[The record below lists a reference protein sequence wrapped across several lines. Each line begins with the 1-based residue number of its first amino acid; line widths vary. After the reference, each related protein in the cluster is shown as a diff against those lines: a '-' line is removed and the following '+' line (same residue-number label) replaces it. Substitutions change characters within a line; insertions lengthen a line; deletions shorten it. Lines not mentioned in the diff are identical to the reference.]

1 MAFKLFIEPLAK
13 VDIQSQ
19 INYYNSKQKGLGKRF
34 HNEVKTRFSSIK
46 SNPFYQIRYDNIHC
60 LPLKIFPAMIHYT
73 VDEQNRLIIVR
84 AVINTN
90 KNPKTNWIK

>member
-46 SNPFYQIRYDNIHC
+46 SNSLRPHSLPSPKNISGYDS
-60 LPLKIFPAMIHYT
+60 LYSG
-73 VDEQNRLIIVR
+73 
-84 AVINTN
+84 
-90 KNPKTNWIK
+90 